1 MASVPADKKNLRW
14 LYGELPLWREK
25 GWIAPE
31 AEAAIRAHYG
41 PPPEDGVRRLTPILL
56 SVLAALLVG
65 GGIILLFAHNWDDL
79 SRPVRAVLSVLPLL
93 VSYAV
98 ALYVLLRQRGS
109 AAWREGVASANV
121 AACAA
126 AVALVA
132 QTYNIPGDLESYL
145 LYVSLLALPAVY
157 LFDSV
162 AAAWLYLVGIVI
174 LRLTGL
180 DWPRAVPDWEWLRFW
195 GMWALLLPMA
205 ALRIRRGPTPGA
217 RLLVFGLLL
226 AAGFC
231 LVPETAKLL
240 DICAAYVLFLGA
252 VVGLAAWEGFAG
264 YVFHFVPRLALT
276 AFLVFLLILGF
287 GDNWPSATANNSW
300 ADGWQ
305 AWILL
310 ALLAAACA
318 FFFAAALRRRDGFAM
333 VWTGLSLALAVLC
346 ASMHDPAIRDVPA
359 TLVNVLGLAAGAAT
373 MVLGYRQGR
382 MLRLNGGL
390 TVVGG
395 ILFMRFVDSDLPMV
409 VRGVG
414 FILLGTAFLY
424 VNLRLSRS
432 LKGGRS

>member
-1 MASVPADKKNLRW
+1 MVPVPADKKNLRW

-31 AEAAIRAHYG
+31 AEAELRAHYG
-41 PPPEDGVRRLTPILL
+41 PLPGNGVRTLTPILL

-93 VSYAV
+93 ASYAV
-98 ALYVLLRQRGS
+98 ALFVLLKRCGS
-109 AAWREGVASANV
+109 AAWREGVAAANV

-132 QTYNIPGDLESYL
+132 QTYNISGDLESYL
-145 LYVSLLALPAVY
+145 LTVSLLALPAVY

-162 AAAWLYLVGIVI
+162 AAAWLFLVGIVI
-174 LRLTGL
+174 LRLTGW
-180 DWPRAVPDWEWLRFW
+180 DWPRSFPDWEWLRFW

-205 ALRIRRGPTPGA
+205 ALRLRRGPTPGTKI
-217 RLLVFGLLL
+217 LVFGLLV
-226 AAGFC
+226 AAGLS

-240 DICAAYVLFLGA
+240 DVCAAYVLFLGV
-252 VVGLAAWEGFAG
+252 VVGLAGWQRFAG
-264 YVFHFVPRLALT
+264 FVFHFVPRLALT
-276 AFLVFLLILGF
+276 AFFVFLLVLGF
-287 GDNWPSATANNSW
+287 GDFWHSVSECSSW
-300 ADGWQ
+300 ADGCQ
-305 AWILL
+305 VISLSAVL
-310 ALLAAACA
+310 AIPCA
-318 FFFAAALRRRDGFAM
+318 LFFVAALRRRDSFAA
-333 VWTGLSLALAVLC
+333 VWTGLALALAFLC
-346 ASMHDPAIRDVPA
+346 VSMHNHSAPSFPA
-359 TLVNVLGLAAGAAT
+359 TLVNILGLAAGAAT

-390 TVVGG
+390 TVVAG
-395 ILFMRFVDSDLPMV
+395 ILFMRFVDADLPMV

-414 FILLGTAFLY
+414 FILLGAAFLY

-432 LKGGRS
+432 MKGGRS

>member
-1 MASVPADKKNLRW
+1 MVPVPADKKNLRW

-31 AEAAIRAHYG
+31 AEAAMCAHYG
-41 PPPEDGVRRLTPILL
+41 PLPEDGVRRLTPILL

-65 GGIILLFAHNWDDL
+65 GGIILIFAHNWDDL
-79 SRPVRAVLSVLPLL
+79 SRPVRAVLSVLPLF

-98 ALYVLLRQRGS
+98 ALFVLLHQRVS
-109 AAWREGVASANV
+109 AAWREGVAAANV

-132 QTYNIPGDLESYL
+132 QTYNISGDLESYL
-145 LYVSLLALPAVY
+145 LTVSLLALPAVY

-174 LRLTGL
+174 LRLAEL
-180 DWPRAVPDWEWLRFW
+180 SWPIVIPDWAWLRFW

-205 ALRIRRGPTPGA
+205 ALHIRRGLTPGT

-226 AAGFC
+226 AAGVS
-231 LVPETAKLL
+231 LVPETARGL
-240 DICAAYVLFLGA
+240 DIFAAYVLFLGA
-252 VVGLAAWEGFAG
+252 VVGLAAWEGFEDF
-264 YVFHFVPRLALT
+264 VFHFVPRLALT

-287 GDNWPSATANNSW
+287 GDNWHSY
-300 ADGWQ
+300 ADSGPAGGWQ

-318 FFFAAALRRRDGFAM
+318 FSLAAALRRRDGFAA
-333 VWTGLSLALAVLC
+333 VWTGLALALAILC
-346 ASMHDPAIRDVPA
+346 VSMRDHSFPSFPA
-359 TLVNVLGLAAGAAT
+359 TLVNILGLAAGAAT

-390 TVVGG
+390 TVVAG

-409 VRGVG
+409 ARGVG
-414 FILLGTAFLY
+414 FILLGAAFLY